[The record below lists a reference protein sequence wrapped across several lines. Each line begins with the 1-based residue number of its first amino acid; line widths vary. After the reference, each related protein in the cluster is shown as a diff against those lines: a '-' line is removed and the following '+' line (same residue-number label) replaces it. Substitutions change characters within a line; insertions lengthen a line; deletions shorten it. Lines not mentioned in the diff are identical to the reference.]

1 MLAQS
6 EHFVT
11 VHSGWLDAG
20 YKNENQKLAQRQTS
34 AIMAEI

>member
-11 VHSGWLDAG
+11 VHSSWLDENE
-20 YKNENQKLAQRQTS
+20 NENQKLAQRQTS